1 MYSVFRDHRFQHYVY
16 YLVDVVQK
24 PGFSIL
30 WMDSTYIALGMKTP
44 DDWRRSMEGKYFPFD
59 QPNPTGHA
67 FQILST
73 QVSRTE
79 DQVRFERTSVNT
91 RLVSLHECLSTI
103 TSSDPDVHFRE
114 RVVSLII
121 YWSERFS
128 FLTSELRGI
137 LELQNVR
144 FQEARNAVIS
154 SSKVSYEH

>member
-1 MYSVFRDHRFQHYVY
+1 MLTKSQDFQS
-16 YLVDVVQK
+16 L
-24 PGFSIL
+24 
-30 WMDSTYIALGMKTP
+30 MDSTYIALGMKTP

-59 QPNPTGHA
+59 QPNPTRHA

-103 TSSDPDVHFRE
+103 TSLDPDVHFRE

>member
-1 MYSVFRDHRFQHYVY
+1 MLTKSQDFQS
-16 YLVDVVQK
+16 L
-24 PGFSIL
+24 
-30 WMDSTYIALGMKTP
+30 MDSTYIALGMKTP

-59 QPNPTGHA
+59 QPNPTRHA

-73 QVSRTE
+73 QVTRTE

-121 YWSERFS
+121 YWTERFS
-128 FLTSELRGI
+128 FLTSEL
-137 LELQNVR
+137 
-144 FQEARNAVIS
+144 
-154 SSKVSYEH
+154 

>member
-1 MYSVFRDHRFQHYVY
+1 MLTKSQDFQS
-16 YLVDVVQK
+16 L
-24 PGFSIL
+24 
-30 WMDSTYIALGMKTP
+30 MDSTYIALGMKTP

-59 QPNPTGHA
+59 QPNPTRHA

-128 FLTSELRGI
+128 FLTSELQGI
-137 LELQNVR
+137 IELQNVR
-144 FQEARNAVIS
+144 FREAQNAVVS
-154 SSKVSYEH
+154 SSRVSHEH